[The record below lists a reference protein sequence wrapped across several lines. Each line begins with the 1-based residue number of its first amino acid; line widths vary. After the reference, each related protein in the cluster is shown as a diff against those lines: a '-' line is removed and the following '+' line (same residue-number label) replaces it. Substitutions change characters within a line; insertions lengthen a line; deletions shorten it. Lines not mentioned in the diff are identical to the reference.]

1 MDQESLEKLIADK
14 PKQIRAKAIL
24 LFNGAAKSAQEY
36 QSSSTAANLRDWEAA
51 QSALERYAAQ
61 IDGADGEPTDKPLA
75 DLADVL
81 DYLKESDWKVS
92 KANLYRHHKQGKISP
107 RPDGSYSIKN
117 VEKYARSWLKQ
128 QSTGKKIDE
137 MKDDIWVQK
146 LQEELKNL
154 RLDGNRKA
162 LAYDR
167 EIGALIPREQV
178 ENELATRA
186 GILDAGLKHWIQ
198 SRAAEWIRMADGD
211 TKKVGDLINR
221 MNHDLDE
228 HINTYA
234 APLDYQVIIE
244 AEEEAEGKPET
255 EGKNET

>member
-1 MDQESLEKLIADK
+1 MDQETLERLIADK

-36 QSSSTAANLRDWEAA
+36 QSSPTAANLRDWEAA
-51 QSALERYAAQ
+51 QSALDRFSAQ
-61 IDGADGEPTDKPLA
+61 LAGDDGQSSDKPL
-75 DLADVL
+75 DNLADVL
-81 DYLKESDWKVS
+81 DYLKESDWKVTKPS
-92 KANLYRHHKQGKISP
+92 LYRHHKEGKISP
-107 RPDGSYSIKN
+107 RPDGSYSLKD
-117 VEKYARSWLKQ
+117 VEKYARAWLKQ
-128 QSTGKKIDE
+128 QSTGKKIAE
-137 MKDDIWVQK
+137 KKDDIW
-146 LQEELKNL
+146 L
-154 RLDGNRKA
+154 RKA
-162 LAYDR
+162 QVELDNMEMDGKRKSLAYNR
-167 EIGALIPREQV
+167 EVGALIPREQV

-244 AEEEAEGKPET
+244 AEEETEEKPE
-255 EGKNET
+255 GLPC